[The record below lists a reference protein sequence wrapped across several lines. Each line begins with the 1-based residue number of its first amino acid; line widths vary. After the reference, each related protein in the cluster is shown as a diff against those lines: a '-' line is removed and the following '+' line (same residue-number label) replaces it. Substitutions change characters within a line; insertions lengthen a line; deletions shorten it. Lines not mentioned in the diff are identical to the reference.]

1 MKNLFE
7 AASTAEV
14 KTRLANLRPDSPRIW
29 GKMTSAQ
36 AVAHCASALEV
47 ALGDKTLPPVLVG
60 RILGRV
66 IKPFVFRNDDPIRR
80 NAPTMK
86 SLEVTDQRD
95 LNRERERL
103 QALISRFADAGPQ
116 GCTKDAHSF
125 FGQLTPEEWA
135 ILMYKDL
142 DHHLRQFGV

>member
-7 AASTAEV
+7 ADCAAEV
-14 KTRLANLRPDSPRIW
+14 RTRLANLRTDSQRIW
-29 GKMTSAQ
+29 GKMTPAQ
-36 AVAHCASALEV
+36 AVAHCAGALEV
-47 ALGDKTLPPVLVG
+47 ALGDKTSPPVFVG

-80 NAPTMK
+80 NAPTTK
-86 SLEVTDQRD
+86 GLEVTDERD
-95 LNRERERL
+95 LNKEREQL
-103 QALISRFADAGPQ
+103 LALISRFAGGGPQ
-116 GCTKDAHSF
+116 GCTKEAHSF

-135 ILMYKDL
+135 ILMYKHL